1 MEAAGPVYGPV
12 CGMVWS
18 RIWTSNEFIPHHT
31 YAPPDHSSALPNQNR
46 ILYTLQNADIW
57 HNMIQSCIFHL
68 SVVSHTTHSYFSLV
82 KSWVDR
88 GIYLA
93 AEKWVHPSLLK
104 QGSAQGLEEGAG
116 LSSKV
121 LPRCNSDPHPFRENR
136 VQSQIG
142 IGGALPIYRK
152 VPGKAKQQKNLK
164 KSDIYNT
171 MITGNFLFHLCCTRR
186 PFMWQIGKK
195 LAKTFIWS
203 AMQCNGHAQHQA
215 AMGRATRLS
224 FLLAI

>member
-31 YAPPDHSSALPNQNR
+31 YAPPDHSSALPNHNP

-116 LSSKV
+116 PIQGIAKMHFRPAPFSRKQGPVSNWNRWCPTYLPQGARQSKTT
-121 LPRCNSDPHPFRENR
+121 E
-136 VQSQIG
+136 
-142 IGGALPIYRK
+142 
-152 VPGKAKQQKNLK
+152 
-164 KSDIYNT
+164 KS
-171 MITGNFLFHLCCTRR
+171 
-186 PFMWQIGKK
+186 
-195 LAKTFIWS
+195 
-203 AMQCNGHAQHQA
+203 
-215 AMGRATRLS
+215 
-224 FLLAI
+224 